1 MSWSIADSRNMYGI
15 RHWGAG
21 YYDIGDNGHV
31 SVHPHGKYD
40 ETALDIYA
48 LTQDLRAK
56 GLALPLLVR
65 FPDILQHRVRR
76 IIGGF
81 DQARAKLSYDT
92 PYTLLYPIKVNQQ
105 EAVIKGIIAD
115 PSLPIGLEA
124 GSKPELLAVLALA
137 PAGGTIVCNGYKDRE
152 FVRLALIGQKLGH
165 KIFLVIEKEA
175 EVQYVIEESKKL
187 DIMPM
192 VGVRV
197 RLSTLANSKWSDS
210 GGEKGKFGLSA
221 AQVLSVVERFVA
233 AGMKD
238 ALRLM
243 HFHMGSQIANIS
255 DYRLVFREAVRWYG
269 ELVALGLP
277 IDHLDVDR
285 KSVV

>member
-92 PYTLLYPIKVNQQ
+92 PYT
-105 EAVIKGIIAD
+105 
-115 PSLPIGLEA
+115 
-124 GSKPELLAVLALA
+124 
-137 PAGGTIVCNGYKDRE
+137 
-152 FVRLALIGQKLGH
+152 
-165 KIFLVIEKEA
+165 
-175 EVQYVIEESKKL
+175 
-187 DIMPM
+187 
-192 VGVRV
+192 
-197 RLSTLANSKWSDS
+197 
-210 GGEKGKFGLSA
+210 
-221 AQVLSVVERFVA
+221 
-233 AGMKD
+233 
-238 ALRLM
+238 
-243 HFHMGSQIANIS
+243 
-255 DYRLVFREAVRWYG
+255 
-269 ELVALGLP
+269 
-277 IDHLDVDR
+277 DR